1 MTWINLEG
9 PVYWTLFVTAFL
21 AVAAWESWLPWR
33 KLALPAEHRWG
44 RHGLLLLVSALIQA
58 AVYRVSPVAL
68 ASVVAGNRYGLLNK
82 DWAPLGIRCV
92 LAILVIDLG
101 HYLTHRAFHS
111 FSWLWRVHEI
121 HHSDADYDVSTAVR
135 FHPLEVLLTQGFN
148 LGLILLLAP
157 PAAAVFFAEMLAAV
171 VNIFVHAN
179 ASLTPG
185 LEQALRKVFVTPGMH
200 RIHHSVE
207 EAEQSANLGQAF
219 SWWDRLFGTYLGN
232 AAADDPVFR
241 TGMKGQVEGEMVLVG
256 EMLKAP
262 FRARRREL
270 VSGSGRR

>member
-21 AVAAWESWLPWR
+21 AAAAWESWLPWR
-33 KLALPAEHRWG
+33 ALALPAEQRWG
-44 RHGLLLLVSALIQA
+44 RHGLLLLVSALLQT
-58 AVYRVSPVAL
+58 AVYRVSPVVL
-68 ASVVAGNRYGLLNK
+68 ASAVAGNRFGLLNR

-111 FSWLWRVHEI
+111 FAWLWKVHEV
-121 HHSDADYDVSTAVR
+121 HHSDADYDVSTAAR

-157 PAAAVFFAEMLAAV
+157 PAAAVFIAEMMAAV

-179 ASLTPG
+179 AKLAPG
-185 LEQALRKVFVTPGMH
+185 LEYAMRMVFVTPGMH
-200 RIHHSVE
+200 RIHHSQE
-207 EAEQSANLGQAF
+207 EIEQSTNLGQAF

-232 AAADDPVFR
+232 AVAGDQAFR
-241 TGMKGQVEGEMVLVG
+241 TGIKGQLEGEMVQVG
-256 EMLKAP
+256 ELLRAP
-262 FRARRREL
+262 FRARRPDL
-270 VSGSGRR
+270 H